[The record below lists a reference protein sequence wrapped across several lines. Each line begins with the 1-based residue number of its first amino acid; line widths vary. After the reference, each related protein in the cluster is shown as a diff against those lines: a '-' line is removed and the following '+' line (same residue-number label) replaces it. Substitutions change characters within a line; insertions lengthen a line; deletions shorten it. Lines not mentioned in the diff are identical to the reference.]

1 MPELRDLPRPSGQ
14 RLAVRV
20 TPDALRRVRS
30 GHPWLFDHSIT
41 SVSHPGSPGDL
52 AVVFDDDRRFAA
64 IGLFDP
70 ASPMRV
76 KVLHHGKPATV
87 DAAFWTARLQRALEV
102 RRPLLDRGDTTGMR
116 LVNGE
121 NDGMPGFVLD
131 RYDRVLVA
139 KLYTAA
145 WVPHLADVVPAIEQV
160 FRPEAVVLRL
170 ARSIDAADLHG
181 LEEGDAL
188 VGLPPDGPVLFT
200 EHDLWFE
207 ADVTRGQKTGHFLD
221 QRDNRAMVRRASA
234 GAEVLDVFAS
244 TGGFT
249 VHAAAGGATS
259 VTAIDLSAPTLAVA
273 DRNLA
278 LNRGLPTVAACRFD
292 PVVGDAFR
300 EMEALGRRGRR
311 FDVVVVDPPSFA
323 QRNHETQRAL
333 AAYTKLTALA
343 LRVLRPGGLLVQC
356 SCSSRVAAEDFH
368 TAVARAAS
376 SAGRPLANPK
386 RTSHAVDH
394 PVTFPEGAYLK
405 AVIARVP

>member
-1 MPELRDLPRPSGQ
+1 
-14 RLAVRV
+14 V

-52 AVVFDDDRRFAA
+52 AVVFDDDRGFAA

-76 KVLHHGKPATV
+76 KLLHHGRPATI
-87 DAAFWTARLQRALEV
+87 DAAFWSARLQRALER
-102 RRPLLDRGDTTGMR
+102 RRPIIDRGDTTGMR

-121 NDGMPGFVLD
+121 NDGMPGMVVD
-131 RYDRVLVA
+131 RYDRVLVM
-139 KLYTAA
+139 KLYTTA
-145 WVPHLADVVPAIEQV
+145 WVPHLADVVPAVEQV
-160 FRPEAVVLRL
+160 FRPDTVVLRL
-170 ARSIDAADLHG
+170 ARSLDAASLHG

-200 EHDLWFE
+200 EHGLWFE
-207 ADVTRGQKTGHFLD
+207 ADVVRGQKTGHFLD
-221 QRDNRAMVRRASA
+221 QRDNRALVRGAAA

-249 VHAAAGGATS
+249 VHAAAGGAAS
-259 VTAIDLSAPTLAVA
+259 VTAIDLSEPTLSVA
-273 DRNLA
+273 ARNLA
-278 LNRGLPTVAACRFD
+278 LNMRRPEVAACRFD

-323 QRNHETQRAL
+323 QRNHEAQRAL
-333 AAYTKLTALA
+333 AAYTKLTGLA

-356 SCSSRVAAEDFH
+356 SCSSRVSADDFH
-368 TAVARAAS
+368 TAVTRAAS
-376 SAGRPLANPK
+376 SAGRPLANPR
-386 RTSHAVDH
+386 RTAHAVDH
-394 PVTFPEGAYLK
+394 PIGFPEGAYLK